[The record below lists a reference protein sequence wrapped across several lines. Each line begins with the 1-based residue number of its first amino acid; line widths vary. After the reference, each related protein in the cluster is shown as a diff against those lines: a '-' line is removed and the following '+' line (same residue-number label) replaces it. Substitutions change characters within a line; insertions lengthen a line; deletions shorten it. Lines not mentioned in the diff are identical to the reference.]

1 MARFFTDKV
10 VNDTLILEGTD
21 AAHISKSLR
30 MKIGDEVTVCDKNEI
45 DHRCTIVK
53 MENNCV
59 FLKVIKSTH
68 CINEPNINVTLC
80 QAIPKSDKMDLIV
93 QKCVELGICK
103 IVPVETERCVSRPDA
118 KAMNKKINRWQK
130 IAEEAAKQSKR
141 GKIPVIEPLLN
152 LDKAAKI
159 SQKSDCSLVFYE
171 LNGEKIGSIIKNQPK
186 TISMFIGPEG
196 GFSKQEISMLSS
208 YNIKSATLGR
218 RILRTE
224 TAPIAALSII
234 MYNTGNMEI

>member
-21 AAHISKSLR
+21 ASHISKSLR

-68 CINEPNINVTLC
+68 CINEPNINVTLY
-80 QAIPKSDKMDLIV
+80 QAVPKSDKMDLIV

-186 TISMFIGPEG
+186 TISIFIGPEG